1 MDDLLREFLTET
13 NESLDTVDNQLVR
26 FEQDPNN
33 AKILDNIFRLVH
45 TIKGT
50 CGFLGL
56 PRLEALAHA
65 AETLMGKF
73 RDGMPVTGEA
83 VTLILTTIDRIK
95 DILGQLEATEAEPEG
110 VDEDLIGELHHMV
123 EKGMDA
129 MNTPAP
135 SVVPEAPVVAESA
148 PLIVQTLEREL
159 RPGEVSLDDLER
171 AFRETETE
179 IHPVVAAPAIAPA
192 VAAPA
197 PVAPAP
203 VAEQKP
209 AAPAAAAKPAAK
221 KKTAVEVDH
230 PEGADKVANQSI
242 RVNVDT
248 LEHLMTMVSELVLT
262 RNQLLEIARRQE
274 DAGLKGPL
282 QRLSL
287 ITAELQDGVMKTRMQ
302 PIGNAW
308 SKLPRIVRDLSTDL
322 GKKIELVMEG
332 EDTELDRQI
341 LELIKD
347 PLIHMVRNCADHAI
361 EEPQERA
368 ARGKSE
374 IGTIRVSAY
383 HEGGSVTIAISDDG
397 RGMDTARIR
406 RKAVQRGLISE
417 TEAERLSE
425 SQVLRF
431 IFHPGFS
438 TSDTVTAVSG
448 RGVGMD
454 VVKVNVDAIGGMIDI
469 ATASGQGTTITI
481 KIPLTLAILSA
492 LIVASEG
499 QRFAI
504 PQVVVR
510 ELVRVKAGGEHTIE
524 RINNAPVLRL
534 RERLLPIVAL
544 AGVMGRAGDTAVD
557 DGFIVVTQVGERQ
570 FGILVESVFHT
581 EEIVVK
587 PMSTRLRHIPL
598 FSGNTILGDGA
609 VVLIVDPNG
618 VARLVG
624 VAAAQDE
631 AVADASAEAA
641 RPVERTTMLVFRTGK
656 DGVKAVPLSLVTRLE
671 EVDAGQFESGSGRA
685 LLNYRGRLMPV
696 VPVEGV
702 ELRQTGLQPL
712 VIFSEGDFS
721 MALAVDAIV
730 DIVEEVLDIEML
742 AMPEQGLLG
751 SAIIRGRATEILDL
765 AHYLPKANPNWLHL
779 RRDDGGGPRV
789 LLVEPSE
796 FLREMLAPVLKAA
809 GRQVIHAADLTMA
822 AGLASGSSELSAV
835 VIDLDRDAEAAFA
848 LVARLRAES
857 RHGGLRI
864 IGLASL
870 PTPEMHVL
878 AAQSELDAVVAK
890 FDRRELIAELA
901 ETRPKLRR
909 AA

>member
-1 MDDLLREFLTET
+1 MDELLQEFLGET
-13 NESLDTVDNQLVR
+13 GEHLDMVDRELVR
-26 FEQDPNN
+26 FEQEPNN
-33 AKILDNIFRLVH
+33 GDILRNIFRLVH
-45 TIKGT
+45 TVKGT
-50 CGFLGL
+50 CGFIGL
-56 PRLEALAHA
+56 PRLEALTHA
-65 AETLMGKF
+65 AESVIGQF
-73 RDGMPVTGEA
+73 RDGASVSSSA
-83 VTLILTTIDRIK
+83 VTAILETIDRIK
-95 DILGQLEATEAEPEG
+95 EIMAELAEKGQEPPGHDGQLIDELRGLAEKAKQELAARQTQPPLDPVAAYLARSAEARSAEAAGPAATG
-110 VDEDLIGELHHMV
+110 AIADEMDLV
-123 EKGMDA
+123 FR
-129 MNTPAP
+129 TAP
-135 SVVPEAPVVAESA
+135 S
-148 PLIVQTLEREL
+148 PLDQPGQAHADAKAAGPATL
-159 RPGEVSLDDLER
+159 
-171 AFRETETE
+171 
-179 IHPVVAAPAIAPA
+179 
-192 VAAPA
+192 
-197 PVAPAP
+197 
-203 VAEQKP
+203 
-209 AAPAAAAKPAAK
+209 
-221 KKTAVEVDH
+221 
-230 PEGADKVANQSI
+230 

-308 SKLPRIVRDLSTDL
+308 SKLPRIVRDLSSDL

-332 EDTELDRQI
+332 ADTELDRQI

-368 ARGKSE
+368 ALGKSE
-374 IGTIRVSAY
+374 TGTIRVSAY
-383 HEGGSVTIAISDDG
+383 HEGGSVTIAITDDG

-406 RKAVQRGLISE
+406 RKAVQRGLVGE
-417 TEAERLSE
+417 AEAERLSE
-425 SQVLRF
+425 AQVLRF
-431 IFHPGFS
+431 VFHPGFS
-438 TSDTVTAVSG
+438 TSDTVTAISG

-454 VVKVNVDAIGGMIDI
+454 VVKVNVDAIGGLIDI
-469 ATASGQGTTITI
+469 ASVAGAGTTITI
-481 KIPLTLAILSA
+481 KIPLTLAIVSA
-492 LIVASEG
+492 LIVATEG

-504 PQVVVR
+504 PQIVVR
-510 ELVRVKAGGEHTIE
+510 ELVRVKAGGEHSIE

-534 RERLLPIVAL
+534 RERLLPIIAL
-544 AGVMGRAGDTAVD
+544 AAVMGQASDKTID

-624 VAAAQDE
+624 VAALQDE
-631 AVADASAEAA
+631 TAADSSLEAA
-641 RPVERTTMLVFRTGK
+641 LPVERTTMLVFRTGA

-671 EVDAGQFESGSGRA
+671 EVEAGQFESGSGRT

-696 VPVEGV
+696 IPVEGV
-702 ELRQTGLQPL
+702 ELRQSGLQPL

-730 DIVEEVLDIEML
+730 DIVDEVLDIELL

-779 RRDDGGGPRV
+779 RRDDAGGPRI

-809 GRQVIHAADLTMA
+809 GRQVIHAADPTMA
-822 AGLASGSSELSAV
+822 AGLASGSAELSAV
-835 VIDLDRDAEAAFA
+835 VIDLDRNAEAAFA
-848 LVARLRAES
+848 LAARLRAEP
-857 RHGGLRI
+857 RHAELRI

-870 PTPEMHVL
+870 PTPEVHVM
-878 AAQSELDAVVAK
+878 AVQAQVDAVVAK
-890 FDRRELIAELA
+890 FDRRALIAEIA

>member
-1 MDDLLREFLTET
+1 MDELLQEFLGET
-13 NESLDTVDNQLVR
+13 GEHLDMVDRELVR
-26 FEQDPNN
+26 FEQEPNN
-33 AKILDNIFRLVH
+33 GDILRNIFRLVH
-45 TIKGT
+45 TVKGT
-50 CGFLGL
+50 CGFIGL
-56 PRLEALAHA
+56 PRLEALTHA
-65 AETLMGKF
+65 AESVIGQF
-73 RDGMPVTGEA
+73 RDGASVSSTA
-83 VTLILTTIDRIK
+83 VTAILETIDRIK
-95 DILGQLEATEAEPEG
+95 EIMAELTEKGQEPPGHDGQLIDELRGLAQRAKQELAARQTQPPLDPVAAYLARTAGTRPPEPTPPPAAEAAT
-110 VDEDLIGELHHMV
+110 DEMDLV
-123 EKGMDA
+123 FRA
-129 MNTPAP
+129 AP
-135 SVVPEAPVVAESA
+135 S
-148 PLIVQTLEREL
+148 PLDQPGQAHGDAARDARATGPATL
-159 RPGEVSLDDLER
+159 
-171 AFRETETE
+171 
-179 IHPVVAAPAIAPA
+179 
-192 VAAPA
+192 
-197 PVAPAP
+197 
-203 VAEQKP
+203 
-209 AAPAAAAKPAAK
+209 
-221 KKTAVEVDH
+221 
-230 PEGADKVANQSI
+230 

-322 GKKIELVMEG
+322 GKKIELVTEG
-332 EDTELDRQI
+332 ADTELDRQI

-361 EEPQERA
+361 EEPQERVA
-368 ARGKSE
+368 LGKPE
-374 IGTIRVSAY
+374 MGTIRVSAY
-383 HEGGSVTIAISDDG
+383 HEGGSVTIAITDDG

-406 RKAVQRGLISE
+406 RKAVQRGLVGE
-417 TEAERLSE
+417 AEAERLSE
-425 SQVLRF
+425 TQVLRF

-438 TSDTVTAVSG
+438 TSDTVSAISG

-454 VVKVNVDAIGGMIDI
+454 VVKVNVDAIGGLIDVASI
-469 ATASGQGTTITI
+469 AGAGTTITI
-481 KIPLTLAILSA
+481 KIPLTLAIVSA
-492 LIVASEG
+492 LIVATAG
-499 QRFAI
+499 QRLAI

-510 ELVRVKAGGEHTIE
+510 ELVRVKAGGEHSIE

-534 RERLLPIVAL
+534 RERLLPIIAL
-544 AGVMGRAGDTAVD
+544 AGVMDTASDAIVD

-624 VAAAQDE
+624 VAAPQDE
-631 AVADASAEAA
+631 AASDISAEAA
-641 RPVERTTMLVFRTGK
+641 LPVERTTMLVFRAGK
-656 DGVKAVPLSLVTRLE
+656 DRLKAVPLSLVTRLE
-671 EVDAGQFESGSGRA
+671 EVDAGLFEIGGGRT

-696 VPVEGV
+696 VPIEDVQ
-702 ELRQTGLQPL
+702 LRQTGLQPL

-730 DIVEEVLDIEML
+730 DIVDEVLDIEML

-751 SAIIRGRATEILDL
+751 SAIVRGRATEILDL
-765 AHYLPKANPNWLHL
+765 AHYLPKANPNWLHV
-779 RRDDGGGPRV
+779 RRSGIGGPRV

-809 GRQVIHAADLTMA
+809 GLQVTHAADLGMA
-822 AGLASGSSELSAV
+822 AGLASGGTELNAV
-835 VIDLDRDAEAAFA
+835 VIDLDRNAEAAFA
-848 LVARLRAES
+848 LAARLRAEA
-857 RHGGLRI
+857 RHANLRI

-870 PTPEMHVL
+870 PTPELHVM
-878 AAQSELDAVVAK
+878 AAQAEFDEVVAK
-890 FDRRELIAELA
+890 FDRRTLIAELA

>member
-1 MDDLLREFLTET
+1 MDELLQEFLGET
-13 NESLDTVDNQLVR
+13 GEHLDMVDRELVR
-26 FEQDPNN
+26 FEQEPNN
-33 AKILDNIFRLVH
+33 GDILRNIFRLVH
-45 TIKGT
+45 TVKGT
-50 CGFLGL
+50 CGFIGL
-56 PRLEALAHA
+56 PRLEALTHA
-65 AETLMGKF
+65 AESVIGQF
-73 RDGMPVTGEA
+73 RDGASVSSSA
-83 VTLILTTIDRIK
+83 VTAILETIDRIK
-95 DILGQLEATEAEPEG
+95 EIMAELAEKGQEPPGHDGQLIDELRGLAERAKQELARRQPQASLDPVAAYLARTAEARSTEAANPLASG
-110 VDEDLIGELHHMV
+110 SIPDEMDLV
-123 EKGMDA
+123 FR
-129 MNTPAP
+129 TAP
-135 SVVPEAPVVAESA
+135 S
-148 PLIVQTLEREL
+148 PLDQPGMAHGETVRDARATGPATL
-159 RPGEVSLDDLER
+159 
-171 AFRETETE
+171 
-179 IHPVVAAPAIAPA
+179 
-192 VAAPA
+192 
-197 PVAPAP
+197 
-203 VAEQKP
+203 
-209 AAPAAAAKPAAK
+209 
-221 KKTAVEVDH
+221 
-230 PEGADKVANQSI
+230 

-274 DAGLKGPL
+274 DAGLKAPL

-308 SKLPRIVRDLSTDL
+308 TKLPRNVRDLSADL
-322 GKKIELVMEG
+322 GKQIELVMEG
-332 EDTELDRQI
+332 AETELDRQ
-341 LELIKD
+341 LLDLIKD

-368 ARGKSE
+368 ALGKPAA
-374 IGTIRVSAY
+374 GTIRVSAY

-397 RGMDTARIR
+397 RGMDVARIR
-406 RKAVQRGLISE
+406 SKAIQRGLTSE
-417 TEAERLSE
+417 AEAERMSE
-425 SQVLRF
+425 SQLLRF
-431 IFHPGFS
+431 VFHPGFS
-438 TSDTVTAVSG
+438 TSDSITAISG

-469 ATASGQGTTITI
+469 ASIAGAGTTITI
-481 KIPLTLAILSA
+481 KIPLTLAIVSA
-492 LIVASEG
+492 LIVATQG

-510 ELVRVKAGGEHTIE
+510 ELVRVKANGEHRIE

-534 RERLLPIVAL
+534 RERLLPIIAL
-544 AGVMGRAGDTAVD
+544 AGVMNRTTDAGIAD
-557 DGFIVVTQVGERQ
+557 DGFIVVTQIGERQ

-631 AVADASAEAA
+631 ITSDD
-641 RPVERTTMLVFRTGK
+641 PVEIGSPAERTTMLVFRAGK
-656 DGVKAVPLSLVTRLE
+656 DTVKAVPLSLVTRLE
-671 EVDAGQFESGSGRA
+671 EVEAGLFENGGGRA

-696 VPVEGV
+696 VPVEGCT
-702 ELRQTGLQPL
+702 LRQTGLQPM

-730 DIVEEVLDIEML
+730 DIVDEVLDIEML

-779 RRDDGGGPRV
+779 RRSETGSPRV
-789 LLVEPSE
+789 LLIEPSE

-809 GRQVIHAADLTMA
+809 GLQVVHASDPAMA
-822 AGLASGSSELSAV
+822 AGLASGSAALDAV
-835 VIDLDRDAEAAFA
+835 VIDIDRDADAAFA
-848 LVARLRAES
+848 LAARLRAED
-857 RHGGLRI
+857 RHARLRI
-864 IGLASL
+864 IGLTSL
-870 PTPEMHVL
+870 PTPEAHV
-878 AAQSELDAVVAK
+878 AAIQAQFDEVVAK
-890 FDRRELIAELA
+890 FDRRALIAELA
-901 ETRPKLRR
+901 ETGPRLRR

>member
-1 MDDLLREFLTET
+1 MDELLQEFLGET
-13 NESLDTVDNQLVR
+13 GEHLDMVDRELVR
-26 FEQDPNN
+26 FEQEPNN
-33 AKILDNIFRLVH
+33 GDILRNIFRLVH
-45 TIKGT
+45 TVKGT
-50 CGFLGL
+50 CGFIGL
-56 PRLEALAHA
+56 PRLEALTHA
-65 AETLMGKF
+65 AESVIGQF
-73 RDGMPVTGEA
+73 RDGASVSSTA
-83 VTLILTTIDRIK
+83 VTAILETIDRIK
-95 DILGQLEATEAEPEG
+95 EIMAELTEKGQEPPGHDGQLIDELRGLAQRAKQELAARQMQPPLDPVAAYLARTSGTRSPEPTSPLAASAAT
-110 VDEDLIGELHHMV
+110 DEMDLV
-123 EKGMDA
+123 FRA
-129 MNTPAP
+129 AP
-135 SVVPEAPVVAESA
+135 S
-148 PLIVQTLEREL
+148 PLDQPGQVHGDAIRDAKAVGPATL
-159 RPGEVSLDDLER
+159 
-171 AFRETETE
+171 
-179 IHPVVAAPAIAPA
+179 
-192 VAAPA
+192 
-197 PVAPAP
+197 
-203 VAEQKP
+203 
-209 AAPAAAAKPAAK
+209 
-221 KKTAVEVDH
+221 
-230 PEGADKVANQSI
+230 

-332 EDTELDRQI
+332 ADTELDRQI

-361 EEPQERA
+361 EEPQERVA
-368 ARGKSE
+368 LGKPE
-374 IGTIRVSAY
+374 MGTIRVSAY
-383 HEGGSVTIAISDDG
+383 HEGGSVTIAITDDG

-406 RKAVQRGLISE
+406 RKAVQRGLVG
-417 TEAERLSE
+417 EAEAEKLSE
-425 SQVLRF
+425 AQVLRF

-438 TSDTVTAVSG
+438 TSDTVTAISG

-454 VVKVNVDAIGGMIDI
+454 VVKVNVDAIGGMIDLASI
-469 ATASGQGTTITI
+469 AGTGTAITI
-481 KIPLTLAILSA
+481 KIPLTLAIVSA
-492 LIVASEG
+492 LIVATAG

-510 ELVRVKAGGEHTIE
+510 ELVRVKAEGEHRIE
-524 RINNAPVLRL
+524 RINDAPVLRL
-534 RERLLPIVAL
+534 RERLLPIIAL
-544 AGVMGRAGDTAVD
+544 AGVMDRASKATVD

-624 VAAAQDE
+624 VSAPQDE
-631 AVADASAEAA
+631 AASDISAEAA
-641 RPVERTTMLVFRTGK
+641 LPVERTTMLVFRTGK
-656 DGVKAVPLSLVTRLE
+656 DRLKAVPLSLVTRLE
-671 EVDAGQFESGSGRA
+671 EVDAGLFESGGGRT

-696 VPVEGV
+696 VPVEEV
-702 ELRQTGLQPL
+702 QLRQSGLQPL

-730 DIVEEVLDIEML
+730 DIVDEVLDIEML
-742 AMPEQGLLG
+742 AMPEQGMLG
-751 SAIIRGRATEILDL
+751 SAIVRGRATEILDL
-765 AHYLPKANPNWLHL
+765 AHYLLKANPNWLHV
-779 RRDDGGGPRV
+779 RRSDTGGPRV

-796 FLREMLAPVLKAA
+796 FLREMLAPVLRAT
-809 GRQVIHAADLTMA
+809 GLQVIHAADLAMA
-822 AGLASGSSELSAV
+822 AGLASGSTELNAV

-848 LVARLRAES
+848 LAARLRAEA
-857 RHGGLRI
+857 RHANLRI

-870 PTPEMHVL
+870 PTPELHVM
-878 AAQSELDAVVAK
+878 AAQAEFDEVVAK
-890 FDRRELIAELA
+890 FDRRALIAELA